1 MEFILCYPS
10 IPDNQISRFYSMA
23 SIGYNGLMDVTPFDL
38 INGSSRSPDELA
50 AYRLEICKGCEWFRP
65 KTQTCKKC
73 GCFMKLKTTLEK
85 AKCPIGKW

>member
-1 MEFILCYPS
+1 MS
-10 IPDNQISRFYSMA
+10 DDQ
-23 SIGYNGLMDVTPFDL
+23 NGSDVKPWHL
-38 INGSSRSPDELA
+38 INGDRSPEELA
-50 AYRLEICKGCEWFRP
+50 ASRLEICKGCIWFRQ